1 MKKGI
6 IKLIAFLAI
15 FLLSLTV
22 VSVLMNKG
30 HDNLT
35 MDMPAATLP
44 LVTME
49 WEGILYNELHG
60 YTTEMDVAFQRDTV
74 TVLDEGRETGFM
86 IETYGQNVTGLS
98 VEVRSAD
105 GLRLIENG
113 QITDYQVRTGFI
125 EGRIA
130 LKDLI
135 EREEEYSLA
144 IFLELDGNRTVTY
157 YTRVIWSQ
165 KLAVGEKLEYVKDF
179 HERLYDR
186 EAARELTKYLETDSR
201 LEDNTSFHNV
211 NIHSSFRQLTWGDLQ
226 VEEVSEP
233 TIFLTDIAS
242 QTASFL
248 MDYIVST
255 SEGKDVTYYMV
266 EEHYRIRY
274 TPDRI
279 YLLDYQRNMTQIP
292 DENEMYGNDKL
303 LLGITDPEVPMME
316 SEGGNVVA
324 FAAAKCLFS
333 YNISA
338 NKLTRIFSFY
348 DKDNM
353 DARTMYDQHGIK
365 VLDVDEDGN
374 VRFAVYGYMNRGRHE
389 GEVGI
394 QIYAYD
400 NILNTIEELLYI
412 PYYKTH
418 AVLAAEM
425 RELLYMNRGGQLYFE
440 TDSAVYRVDQEKK
453 TLSRLLDI
461 TQDSSLQ
468 VSANHKIAVWVER
481 RDTDYGTV
489 LNIRNLSND
498 IQYTVKVGRNEAIQ
512 PLGFMDE
519 DIIYG
524 VAYTENIVRETS
536 GRIFFPMYKVC
547 ICNAYGELLKEYE
560 QPGIYVTEC
569 SIADNQITLERVER
583 LESGSYR
590 QIGQDHIMNSMEAEA
605 GKNVVVTVD
614 IDRYERYVQ
623 IKAHRAIDSKT
634 IKLLNPKEVVY
645 EGGRVLVLPEAAQKQ
660 QYYVYGAYGVDT
672 VCLSPAEAV
681 NLAYSISGIVLDDS
695 GECIWRRGNRVTR
708 NQILAI
714 KEPAKTE
721 SGGSRA
727 VCLDTIFKF
736 EGLSRNSE
744 YLLGQGKSVLD
755 VLVENLEEYQVL
767 DLTGCN
773 LDSMLYFVN
782 KDIPVLAQLENGE
795 AVLLT
800 GFNESQVMIFE
811 PSTERLYRRGM
822 NDTKAWLEENGNC
835 FITYVRK
842 NR

>member
-6 IKLIAFLAI
+6 IKLFAFLVI
-15 FLLSLTV
+15 FVLSLTGL
-22 VSVLMNKG
+22 SVLMNKG

-35 MDMPAATLP
+35 TEMPPAALP
-44 LVTME
+44 LVTMG

-60 YTTEMDVAFQRDTV
+60 YTTEMDVTFQRDTV
-74 TVLDEGRETGFM
+74 TILGESRETDFR
-86 IETYGQNVTGLS
+86 IDCYGQNVTKIS
-98 VEVRSAD
+98 IEVRSAD
-105 GLRLIENG
+105 GSRLIETG
-113 QITDYQVRTGFI
+113 QITDYQVKTGLI
-125 EGRIA
+125 EGRIV

-144 IFLELDGNRTVTY
+144 IFLELDESRTVFY

-165 KLAVGEKLEYVKDF
+165 QLAVGEKLEYVKDF

-186 EAARELTKYLETDSR
+186 EAALELTKYLESDPR

-233 TIFLTDIAS
+233 TVFLTDIAT
-242 QTASFL
+242 QTASL
-248 MDYIVST
+248 LVDYIVVT
-255 SEGKDVTYYMV
+255 FEGKNISYYTV

-303 LLGITDPEVPMME
+303 LLGITDPDVHMME
-316 SEGGNVVA
+316 SDSGNVVA
-324 FAAAKCLFS
+324 FEAARCLFS
-333 YNISA
+333 YNASA

-374 VRFAVYGYMNRGRHE
+374 VQFAVYGYMNRGRHE

-400 NILNTIEELLYI
+400 NTLNTIEEMLYI
-412 PYYKTH
+412 PYDKTY

-440 TDSAVYRVDQEKK
+440 IDSAVYRIDQEKK
-453 TLSRLLDI
+453 TLSRLLNI
-461 TQDSSLQ
+461 TQNSSLQ
-468 VSANHKIAVWVER
+468 VSANHKIAIWVER
-481 RDTDYGTV
+481 RDSDYNTV
-489 LNIRNLSND
+489 MNIQNLSND
-498 IQYTVKVGRNEAIQ
+498 IQYTITVDRNETIQ

-569 SIADNQITLERVER
+569 SVADNQITLERVER
-583 LESGSYR
+583 LESGDYR
-590 QIGQDHIMNSMEAEA
+590 QIGQDHIMNSMEAVS

-623 IKAHRAIDSKT
+623 IKAYRDIDSKT
-634 IKLLNPKEVVY
+634 IKILTPKEVVF
-645 EGGRVLVLPEAAQKQ
+645 EGGRILMLPEADQKQ
-660 QYYVYGAYGVDT
+660 QYYVHGAYGVEEI
-672 VCLSPAEAV
+672 CLSPAEAV
-681 NLAYSISGIVLDDS
+681 NLAYSISGIVLNDN
-695 GECIWRRGNRVTR
+695 GRCIWRRGNRVTR

-714 KEPAKTE
+714 TEPVKTE
-721 SGGSRA
+721 AGGSPA

-755 VLVENLEEYQVL
+755 ILEENLEGCQVL

-782 KDIPVLAQLENGE
+782 KDIPVLALLSDGE

-800 GFNESQVMIFE
+800 GFNDSQVIIFE
-811 PSTERLYRRGM
+811 PSAGKLSRRGT
-822 NDTKAWLEENGNC
+822 NDAKEWLEENGNC
-835 FITYVRK
+835 FITYVRQ